1 MEPTDRNAAKPRLTR
16 AQWKRRKRLRLARN
30 WAILILVCAVIVAL
44 MTKGILWLL
53 PKVNAM
59 LAGPQSFDAA
69 SYDGTGY
76 SFDADDERF
85 VLVNT
90 NLPFAEEPSPALADA
105 DEASGIQLEAE
116 AAAAYQKMAAAAAE
130 DGVALVLTAG
140 YQDADARSAAYETQK
155 QQYLEKGKTE
165 EEAIRKALQQLQMDR
180 DDVSVEI
187 LERAKSGFLGI
198 GSSPARVRVTYGQ
211 QEPEAPAAPVQPEK
225 KPEKKPEPK
234 PQQPKPQKAEAP
246 KAAPKAAEAP
256 AAPVQES
263 CQDDNARRITE
274 FLTGLLEHMDSPAQ
288 VQVTETEK
296 GRYSV
301 VLEGQKLGQLIGR
314 RGETLDAI
322 QQLTNYA
329 VNSGREKRIRVHV
342 DAENYRAKR
351 EQSLESLARK
361 VAGKVTKY
369 RRSVT
374 LEPMNAYE
382 RHVIHAALQDV
393 PGVNTYSIG
402 TEPNRRVV
410 VSYDRDKR

>member
-1 MEPTDRNAAKPRLTR
+1 M
-16 AQWKRRKRLRLARN
+16 
-30 WAILILVCAVIVAL
+30 
-44 MTKGILWLL
+44 
-53 PKVNAM
+53 
-59 LAGPQSFDAA
+59 
-69 SYDGTGY
+69 SYIDVT
-76 SFDADDERF
+76 
-85 VLVNT
+85 
-90 NLPFAEEPSPALADA
+90 
-105 DEASGIQLEAE
+105 
-116 AAAAYQKMAAAAAE
+116 
-130 DGVALVLTAG
+130 
-140 YQDADARSAAYETQK
+140 
-155 QQYLEKGKTE
+155 GKTE

-246 KAAPKAAEAP
+246 KAAPKAPEAPKAAETP
-256 AAPVQES
+256 AAPAQEL

-382 RHVIHAALQDV
+382 RHVIHAALQDHPDV
-393 PGVNTYSIG
+393 TTFSTG
-402 TEPNRRVV
+402 TEPNRRIVV
-410 VSYDRDKR
+410 AYSRYKSAEAAVKKDFPETEEE